1 MKKIFTAAIIFCA
14 AMIFFGAKS
23 FAAEFELVSYSAHV
37 KLQWLA
43 NAGVPEAK
51 KILSQ
56 IGTAN
61 IFAKDNLQDYDRLE
75 KVNGIFQELS
85 YASTLNYFNEKNYTG
100 MFDIGGGYTPRAYF
114 VAKEGKKYVGA
125 ELTAVAMSASE
136 IMQKVLD
143 ANSYKNI
150 LYENVPVAD
159 KEAMLGTADTLKGEI
174 CIVENGLMMYLPPQA
189 VDAMYTFSHEILKK
203 HGGCYITSD
212 FVAHELF
219 TDIAEALY
227 GEHDKEILY
236 DETMTMYENLFGDEI
251 CNDTFET
258 KEDAKK
264 FLAAHGFKVEEVP
277 LLTDVSKLHC
287 LKNLTPEQAEKIK
300 QIAAKKYL
308 WVITTA
314 N

>member
-14 AMIFFGAKS
+14 AMMILGAKS
-23 FAAEFELVSYSAHV
+23 FAAEFELVSYSAQV

-51 KILSQ
+51 KILNQ

-61 IFAKDNLQDYDRLE
+61 IFEKGNLQDYDRLE
-75 KVNGIFQELS
+75 KVNGIFQELA
-85 YASTLNYFNEKNYTG
+85 YESTLNYFNEKNYTN
-100 MFDIGGGYTPRAYF
+100 MFDIGGGYTPRAML
-114 VAKEGKKYVGA
+114 VAQAGKKYVGA
-125 ELTAVAMSASE
+125 ELTAVAISASSV
-136 IMQKVLD
+136 MQKILD

-159 KEAMLGTADTLKGEI
+159 KRAMLDTADTLNGQI
-174 CIVENGLMMYLPPQA
+174 CIVENGLMMYLPPEN

-219 TDIAEALY
+219 TEIAAALY

-251 CNDTFET
+251 CNDTFDT
-258 KEDAKK
+258 QADAKK
-264 FLAAHGFKVEEVP
+264 FLAAHGLKVEEVP
-277 LLTDVSKLHC
+277 LITDVSKLHC
-287 LKNLTPEQAEKIK
+287 LKNLTPEQTEKIK

-314 N
+314 D